1 MSSAANYAENI
12 SLTSADTTS
21 FDSSLA
27 ATLLVASVG
36 MLLSLFATA
45 ISPAWF
51 VG

>member
-1 MSSAANYAENI
+1 MSSAANYAETL
-12 SLTSADTTS
+12 SLTSADTTT

>member
-1 MSSAANYAENI
+1 MSSAANYAENV
-12 SLTSADTTS
+12 SLTSADTTT

>member
-1 MSSAANYAENI
+1 MSSAANYVETV
-12 SLTSADTTS
+12 SLTSRDRTS

-27 ATLLVASVG
+27 ATLLIASVG
-36 MLLSLFATA
+36 MFLSLLATA

>member
-1 MSSAANYAENI
+1 MSTATNYVDTV
-12 SLTSADTTS
+12 SLRSTDTTTL
-21 FDSSLA
+21 DSSLA

-36 MLLSLFATA
+36 MLLSLLATA

>member
-1 MSSAANYAENI
+1 MSSAANYAETV
-12 SLTSADTTS
+12 SLPSADTTS

-27 ATLLVASVG
+27 ATLLVASLG
-36 MLLSLFATA
+36 MLLSLLATA